1 MKGSL
6 FGRKQAEL
14 TALSRRQGSALV
26 GLSPDAEHTAQA
38 ESQETGTLH
47 DNNFHGDPSFPKAG
61 AAGGLCPTQEGDPQ
75 GHHDNGGEKQH
86 QLQRAKAGH
95 CHSQPKGDGVHSP
108 APGKPGADV
117 GAASFLH
124 LEPLLSAGIYHTI
137 QKGGKV

>member
-1 MKGSL
+1 MAEDDFYVAGLAPLAMFAAEYPMKGSL

-14 TALSRRQGSALV
+14 TALSRRQGSALI

-75 GHHDNGGEKQH
+75 GHHDDGGEKQH
-86 QLQRAKAGH
+86 QL
-95 CHSQPKGDGVHSP
+95 
-108 APGKPGADV
+108 
-117 GAASFLH
+117 
-124 LEPLLSAGIYHTI
+124 
-137 QKGGKV
+137 

>member
-14 TALSRRQGSALV
+14 TALSRRQGSALI

-38 ESQETGTLH
+38 ESQETGTFH

-75 GHHDNGGEKQH
+75 GHHDDGGEKQH
-86 QLQRAKAGH
+86 QL
-95 CHSQPKGDGVHSP
+95 
-108 APGKPGADV
+108 
-117 GAASFLH
+117 
-124 LEPLLSAGIYHTI
+124 
-137 QKGGKV
+137 